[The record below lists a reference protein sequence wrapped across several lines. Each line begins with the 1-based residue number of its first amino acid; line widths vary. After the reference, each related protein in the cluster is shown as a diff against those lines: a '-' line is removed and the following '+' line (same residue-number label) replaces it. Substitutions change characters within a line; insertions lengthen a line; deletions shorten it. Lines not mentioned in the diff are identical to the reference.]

1 MALQDVLGDP
11 VMAWRPQQ
19 HDAYTTDIT
28 QIVVLAVVAPLRP
41 R

>member
-19 HDAYTTDIT
+19 HDAYTTDI
-28 QIVVLAVVAPLRP
+28 IHLAVVAPLRP